1 MAVIDNNVQQQKLAL
16 SNERA
21 LVAPFVYDGI
31 QARLAAQAGFEAVY
45 MTGFGTAA
53 GFGLPDVGLLTM
65 TEMVTQ
71 ARRIA
76 GVVDVPLIADADT
89 GYGNALNVIR
99 TVEEYQAAGVSAIH
113 IEDQVFP
120 KRCGFLQGKEVIPVG
135 QMVQKLKA
143 ACDSRDPGFVIIART
158 DALQPN
164 GWDDVCRRAEAFV
177 EAGADVVFV
186 DGITDE
192 RSLDDYCAKLG
203 HLPLLYNGM
212 LEPVDDLVGRG
223 FRIILHPG
231 TMLRH
236 FEDFGNSLKHL
247 KQGGQISLS
256 RQSFRNA
263 VTALGV
269 QETLELGARYDED

>member
-1 MAVIDNNVQQQKLAL
+1 M
-16 SNERA
+16 
-21 LVAPFVYDGI
+21 APFVFDGV
-31 QARLAAQAGFEAVY
+31 QARLAEQAGFEAVY

-53 GFGLPDVGLLTM
+53 GFGLPDLGLLTM

-76 GVVDVPLIADADT
+76 SAVTVPLIADADT
-89 GYGNALNVIR
+89 GYGNPLNVIR

-120 KRCGFLQGKEVIPVG
+120 KRCGFLRDKEVIPLDR
-135 QMVQKLKA
+135 MVPKLKA
-143 ACDSRDPGFVIIART
+143 ACENRDDGFVIIART

-164 GWDDVCRRAEAFV
+164 GWDDVCARAEAFI

-192 RSLDDYCAKLG
+192 RALDDYCGKLG

-212 LEPVDDLVGRG
+212 LEPVDDLVRRG
-223 FRIILHPG
+223 FRIVIHPG

-236 FEDFGNSLKHL
+236 FEDFGSSLNHL
-247 KQGGQISLS
+247 KQDGQISLS
-256 RQSFRNA
+256 RQSFRHA
-263 VTALGV
+263 VAALGV

>member
-1 MAVIDNNVQQQKLAL
+1 
-16 SNERA
+16 
-21 LVAPFVYDGI
+21 
-31 QARLAAQAGFEAVY
+31 

-53 GFGLPDVGLLTM
+53 GFGLPDLGLLTM
-65 TEMVTQ
+65 TEMVAQ

-76 GVVDVPLIADADT
+76 GAVSVPLIADADT

-99 TVEEYQAAGVSAIH
+99 AVQEYQAAGVAAIH

-120 KRCGFLQGKEVIPVG
+120 KRCGFLQGKEVIPVN

-143 ACDSRDPGFVIIART
+143 ACEHRNSGFVIIART

-164 GWDDVCRRAEAFV
+164 GWEDVCRRAEAFV
-177 EAGADVVFV
+177 DAGADVVFV

-192 RSLDDYCAKLG
+192 RALDDYCTKLG

-212 LEPVDDLVGRG
+212 LEPLDTLVRRG
-223 FRIILHPG
+223 FRIVLHPG

-236 FEDFGNSLKHL
+236 FEDFGNSLNNL
-247 KQGGQISLS
+247 KQQGQISIS

-263 VTALGV
+263 VSALGV
-269 QETLELGARYDED
+269 QETLEIGARYDEE